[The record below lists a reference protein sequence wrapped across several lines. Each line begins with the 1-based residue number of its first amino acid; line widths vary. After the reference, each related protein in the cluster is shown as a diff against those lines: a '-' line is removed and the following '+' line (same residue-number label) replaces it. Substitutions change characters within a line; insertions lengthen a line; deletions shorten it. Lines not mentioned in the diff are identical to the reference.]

1 MKREERERERKREV
15 ISAQFSQFGHPMPSV
30 SAFVLFIRLRPVDAI
45 RQLSG
50 QNRIDVS
57 FAAFSEAN
65 PTSVVVVVDVVVV
78 VGGGGGANFH

>member
-1 MKREERERERKREV
+1 
-15 ISAQFSQFGHPMPSV
+15 MPSV

-78 VGGGGGANFH
+78 VVVVVVGGGGGANFH